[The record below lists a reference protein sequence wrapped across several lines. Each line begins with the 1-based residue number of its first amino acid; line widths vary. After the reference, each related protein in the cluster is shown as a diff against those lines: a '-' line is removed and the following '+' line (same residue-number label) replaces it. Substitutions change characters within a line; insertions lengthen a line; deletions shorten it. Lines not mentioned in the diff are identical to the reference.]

1 MLDFPAQEDETL
13 GDRIRNLRIIH
24 GMSQDDLAKAVG
36 VSNRTVSTW
45 ERDARMPRMG
55 PIEKMVKL
63 FNVSKPYLMLGQKDE
78 KSPTAVTSE
87 YAAKAARHYAG
98 GCAALHKPVCGKS
111 CAEDRAQCPW
121 AFICRYVLK
130 LFLM

>member
-63 FNVSKPYLMLGQKDE
+63 LNVSKPYLMLGQKM
-78 KSPTAVTSE
+78 KKAPLLSPVRLPKNLSSLRR
-87 YAAKAARHYAG
+87 KFR
-98 GCAALHKPVCGKS
+98 VCLLISK
-111 CAEDRAQCPW
+111 Q
-121 AFICRYVLK
+121 
-130 LFLM
+130 

>member
-55 PIEKMVKL
+55 NI
-63 FNVSKPYLMLGQKDE
+63 
-78 KSPTAVTSE
+78 
-87 YAAKAARHYAG
+87 
-98 GCAALHKPVCGKS
+98 
-111 CAEDRAQCPW
+111 
-121 AFICRYVLK
+121 
-130 LFLM
+130 

>member
-87 YAAKAARHYAG
+87 ASEEFIKLAKKIQSLPSDKQAIIRQ
-98 GCAALHKPVCGKS
+98 LIDTFDPPDKK
-111 CAEDRAQCPW
+111 
-121 AFICRYVLK
+121 
-130 LFLM
+130 